1 MPLCTELYHTIGREY
16 IVKNIA
22 MVSQPVGQPKTQAQ
36 AFIQGPRLR
45 AAPARYA

>member
-22 MVSQPVGQPKTQAQ
+22 YFSQPGPSYGQSY
-36 AFIQGPRLR
+36 RVLD
-45 AAPARYA
+45 YA